1 MVERRAIAFRN
12 KHGLQG
18 LPFAI
23 VGGVYDFRQVTAAD
37 AIADICRQVS
47 EVTNEDVVLIV
58 IDTVSRALAGGDE
71 NSPKDMGALVMTSG
85 MVQQK
90 CPTAHVL
97 WVHHIPHDS
106 DRLRGHGA
114 LLGAVDTSVSVS
126 AGGTARTAKVVKAND
141 AEEGESVSFTI
152 ESVTIHEDGTTAPIP
167 AVPAD
172 QVTGTAATICHV
184 SFRLE
189 QRSA

>member
-1 MVERRAIAFRN
+1 MAWSAGQAWCRRLHCSGTQELVERRAIAFRN

-71 NSPKDMGALVMTSG
+71 NSPKDMGAWS
-85 MVQQK
+85 
-90 CPTAHVL
+90 
-97 WVHHIPHDS
+97 
-106 DRLRGHGA
+106 
-114 LLGAVDTSVSVS
+114 
-126 AGGTARTAKVVKAND
+126 
-141 AEEGESVSFTI
+141 
-152 ESVTIHEDGTTAPIP
+152 
-167 AVPAD
+167 
-172 QVTGTAATICHV
+172 
-184 SFRLE
+184 
-189 QRSA
+189 